1 MKISKINKENKPVST
16 STVTSATKC
25 ADSRYQDPVD
35 KIYAAIQSLG
45 KMANDD
51 VLAREAIADL
61 SVVMLDL
68 KSGN

>member
-1 MKISKINKENKPVST
+1 MKISKVTKDTQPVKG

-25 ADSRYQDPVD
+25 ANSRYQDPVN

-45 KMANDD
+45 QIAKDD

-68 KSGN
+68 KSEN